1 MAAINA
7 ALSQFS
13 FGASNISAIGSV
25 SVSSGRQPIDITTIG
40 AANQYFLAGVMGTV
54 VSLDVYYNI
63 TDHSSI
69 VANMTN
75 SSSASAFVVT
85 MKSGDVVSG
94 SGFVTQA
101 DIVASAG
108 DVVRANITI
117 VATGKVVHG
126 ATTAFGGVNE

>member
-54 VSLDVYYNI
+54 VSLDVYYSVA
-63 TDHSSI
+63 DHGAI

-75 SSSASAFVVT
+75 GSAASAFVVT

-101 DIVASAG
+101 DIAASAG

-117 VATGKVVHG
+117 VASGKVVHG
-126 ATTAFGGVNE
+126 ATTALGGVNE